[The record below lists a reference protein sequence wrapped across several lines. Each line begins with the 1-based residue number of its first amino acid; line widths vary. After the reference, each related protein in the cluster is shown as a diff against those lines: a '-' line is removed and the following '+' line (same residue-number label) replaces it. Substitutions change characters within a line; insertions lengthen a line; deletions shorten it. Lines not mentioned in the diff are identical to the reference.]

1 MEERWRWCCLDFG
14 LLACNGPLSGPNGAP
29 LLAVVAVDGKRRT
42 GERAMCGG
50 AGVRAQ
56 LHAVVVVDDDDD
68 FVEQRGS
75 MHDLNPKKL
84 GPARYFNAILYT
96 CAT

>member
-1 MEERWRWCCLDFG
+1 MAAAIR
-14 LLACNGPLSGPNGAP
+14 
-29 LLAVVAVDGKRRT
+29 AVA
-42 GERAMCGG
+42 
-50 AGVRAQ
+50 
-56 LHAVVVVDDDDD
+56 DDD

-96 CAT
+96 LVAFPPRDATAADAASN